1 MRCCDEYVCAT
12 DYKKGNEMKLRAF
25 LFGLVSAASLIA
37 YNAAAKDLKIGLGG
51 TVTSI
56 DPHFYNASPNNS
68 IAMQIFD
75 RLTERTAEG
84 QLVAGLAT
92 KWEAVSDTKWRF
104 TLREGVKWH
113 DGKPFT
119 ADDVVFTLGRA
130 GKVPNSPGGF
140 GGFMRGIASVEADG
154 DLAVIINTTAPA
166 PTLPGNLANIAIV
179 SRHAGEGADT
189 SDYNSGKA
197 AIGTGAFRFSAF
209 KQGIEVDLER
219 NPDWWGK
226 KVAWDHAT
234 YRMISS
240 AGARTTAIL
249 AGDVDI
255 IDAPS
260 ATDIARFKT
269 TQNLTFV
276 STPGLRVIYLVPSTS
291 GETWKADV
299 KGANGE
305 ALTANPLADP
315 QVRNALSIAINREGI
330 VDKIMEGTATAS
342 GQWLPKGAFS
352 YTPDI
357 QVPKPNPAEAKK
369 MLAAAGF
376 PNGFQLTVH
385 VPNDRYPNAPA
396 VVQAV
401 AQMWT
406 KIGVKTNVESL
417 PWTTFSSHKSEY
429 AMKLLG
435 LGNATYDAS
444 SMLVNVLG
452 TVDPKRGLGAS
463 NDSGYSNPALDERVA
478 KAMTIYD
485 DKARE
490 AALIDAVKIAIKDGG
505 IIPLYQQSNAWVM
518 RKGLTYA
525 PRIDERTLAK
535 DISE

>member
-1 MRCCDEYVCAT
+1 
-12 DYKKGNEMKLRAF
+12 MKLRAF
-25 LFGLVSAASLIA
+25 LFCLASTASLIA
-37 YNAAAKDLKIGLGG
+37 CPVVAKDLIIGLSG

-84 QLVAGLAT
+84 QLVEGLAR
-92 KWEAVSDTKWRF
+92 KWEAVSETKWRF

-119 ADDVVFTLGRA
+119 SDDVVFTLSRA
-130 GKVPNSPGGF
+130 GSVPNSPGGF
-140 GGFMRGIASVEADG
+140 GGFVRNIVSVEADG
-154 DLAVIINTTAPA
+154 DMAVIINTKTPA
-166 PTLPGNLANIAIV
+166 PTLPGDVANIAIV

-189 SDYNSGKA
+189 VDYNSGKA
-197 AIGTGAFRFSAF
+197 AIGTGAFRFSTF
-209 KQGIEVDLER
+209 KQGIEVALER

-226 KVAWDHAT
+226 KVVWDHAT

-240 AGARTTAIL
+240 ASARTTAIL

-255 IDAPS
+255 IDAPA
-260 ATDIARFKT
+260 ATDIPRFISTESLK
-269 TQNLTFV
+269 LV
-276 STPGLRVIYLVPSTS
+276 STPGLRVIYLAPSAS
-291 GETWKADV
+291 GDAWKANV

-305 ALTANPLADP
+305 MLEANPLADLR
-315 QVRNALSIAINREGI
+315 VRNALSVAINREGI

-352 YTPDI
+352 YSPDI
-357 QVPKPNPAEAKK
+357 QPPKQEPATAKK
-369 MLAAAGF
+369 MLADAGF
-376 PNGFQLTVH
+376 PNGFQLIVH

-406 KIGVKTNVESL
+406 RIGVKTNVEAL
-417 PWTTFSSHKSEY
+417 PWTTFSSRKSEF

-452 TVDPKRGLGAS
+452 TVDPKRGLGAA
-463 NDSGYSNPALDERVA
+463 NDSGYSNPRLDDLVA

-490 AALIDAVKIAIKDGG
+490 AALINAVKIAVNDGA
-505 IIPLYQQSNAWVM
+505 IIPLYQQSNAWVA
-518 RKGLTYA
+518 RKGLSYA

>member
-1 MRCCDEYVCAT
+1 
-12 DYKKGNEMKLRAF
+12 MKRKTF
-25 LFGLVSAASLIA
+25 LFGLIGAVSLIGCPGL
-37 YNAAAKDLKIGLGG
+37 AKDLTIGLSG

-75 RLTERTAEG
+75 RLTERTADG
-84 QLVAGLAT
+84 RLVEGLAT
-92 KWEAVSDTKWRF
+92 KWETVSETKWRF
-104 TLREGVKWH
+104 ALREGVKWH
-113 DGKPFT
+113 DGKVFT
-119 ADDVVFTLGRA
+119 SDDVVFTLGRA
-130 GKVPNSPGGF
+130 GSVPNSPGGF
-140 GGFMRGIASVEADG
+140 GGFMRNISSVEADG
-154 DLAVIINTTAPA
+154 ELAVIINTKAPA
-166 PTLPGNLANIAIV
+166 PTLPGELANIAIV

-189 SDYNSGKA
+189 ADYNSGKV
-197 AIGTGAFRFSAF
+197 AIGTGAFRFSTF
-209 KQGIEVDLER
+209 KQGIEVALER

-226 KVAWDHAT
+226 TVAWDHAT

-240 AGARTTAIL
+240 ASARTTSIL

-255 IDAPS
+255 IDAPA
-260 ATDIARFKT
+260 ATDIARFKST
-269 TQNLTFV
+269 KNVAFV
-276 STPGLRVIYLVPSTS
+276 STPGLRVIYLAPSTS
-291 GETWKADV
+291 GDAWKANV

-305 ALTANPLADP
+305 TLEANPLADP
-315 QVRNALSIAINREGI
+315 RVRNALSVAINREGI

-352 YTPDI
+352 YSADI
-357 QVPKPNPAEAKK
+357 QAPKADPAAAKK
-369 MLAAAGF
+369 MLAEAGF
-376 PNGFQLTVH
+376 PSGFQLTVH

-406 KIGVKTNVESL
+406 RIGVKTSVEAL
-417 PWTTFSSHKSEY
+417 PWTTFSSRKAEF
-429 AMKLLG
+429 AVKLLG

-452 TVDPKRGLGAS
+452 TVDPKRGLGAA
-463 NDSGYSNPALDERVA
+463 NDSGYSNPALDDLVA

-485 DKARE
+485 DKTRE
-490 AALIDAVKIAIKDGG
+490 MALIEAVKVAVSDGA
-505 IIPLYQQSNAWVM
+505 IIPLYQQSNAWVT
-518 RKGLTYA
+518 RKGLSYA

>member
-1 MRCCDEYVCAT
+1 MRKSAVFLCLAACASF
-12 DYKKGNEMKLRAF
+12 AVF
-25 LFGLVSAASLIA
+25 PAV
-37 YNAAAKDLKIGLGG
+37 AKDIKVGLSG
-51 TVTSI
+51 TVTSV

-84 QLVAGLAT
+84 QLVEGLAT
-92 KWEAVSDTKWRF
+92 KWEAVSETKWRF

-130 GKVPNSPGGF
+130 GNVPNSPGGF
-140 GGFMRGIASVEADG
+140 GGFIRNVASVEADG
-154 DLAVIINTTAPA
+154 NLAVIINTKAPA
-166 PTLPGNLANIAIV
+166 PTLPGDLANIAII
-179 SRHAGEGADT
+179 SRHVGEGADT
-189 SDYNSGKA
+189 ADYNSGKA
-197 AIGTGAFRFSAF
+197 AIGTGAFRFSTF
-209 KQGIEVDLER
+209 KQGIEVGLER

-240 AGARTTAIL
+240 ASARTTAIL

-255 IDAPS
+255 IDAPA
-260 ATDIARFKT
+260 ATDIARFKST
-269 TQNLTFV
+269 ANLSFV
-276 STPGLRVIYLVPSTS
+276 STSGLRVIYLAPTTS
-291 GETWKADV
+291 GESWKADV
-299 KGANGE
+299 KGPNGE
-305 ALTANPLADP
+305 ALETNPLADAR
-315 QVRNALSIAINREGI
+315 VRNALSVAINRQGI

-352 YTPDI
+352 YTDDI
-357 QVPKPNPAEAKK
+357 QPPKPDAASAKK
-369 MLAAAGF
+369 MLADAGF
-376 PNGFQLTVH
+376 PNGVQLTVH

-406 KIGVKTNVESL
+406 RIGVKTNVEAL
-417 PWTTFSSHKSEY
+417 PWTTFSSRKSEFS
-429 AMKLLG
+429 MKLLG

-444 SMLVNVLG
+444 SMLVNVIG

-463 NDSGYSNPALDERVA
+463 NDSGYSNPALDDLVA

-490 AALIDAVKIAIKDGG
+490 TALVEAVKVAVNDGA
-505 IIPLYQQSNAWVM
+505 IIPLYQQSNAWVT
-518 RKGLTYA
+518 RKGLSYA
-525 PRIDERTLAK
+525 PRIDERTLVK

>member
-1 MRCCDEYVCAT
+1 MTLKVY
-12 DYKKGNEMKLRAF
+12 
-25 LFGLVSAASLIA
+25 LFALASAASLISHPVVG
-37 YNAAAKDLKIGLGG
+37 KDLTIGLSG
-51 TVTSI
+51 TVTSL

-68 IAMQIFD
+68 IAMQVFD

-84 QLVAGLAT
+84 QLVEGLAT
-92 KWEAVSDTKWRF
+92 KWEAVEETTWRF

-113 DGKPFT
+113 DGVPFT

-130 GKVPNSPGGF
+130 GSVPNSPGGF
-140 GGFMRGIASVEADG
+140 GGFMRNIAAIKADG
-154 DLAVIINTTAPA
+154 DLAVVITTKAPA
-166 PTLPGNLANIAIV
+166 PTLPGELANIAIV

-189 SDYNSGKA
+189 ADYNSGKA
-197 AIGTGAFRFSAF
+197 AIGTGAFRFSTF
-209 KQGIEVDLER
+209 KQGIEVALER
-219 NPDWWGK
+219 NPNWWGK
-226 KVAWDHAT
+226 KVVWDHAT

-240 AGARTTAIL
+240 ASARTTAIL

-255 IDAPS
+255 IDAPA
-260 ATDIARFKT
+260 ATDIARFKST
-269 TQNLTFV
+269 EKLAFV
-276 STPGLRVIYLVPSTS
+276 STPGLRVIYLAPTTS
-291 GETWKADV
+291 GDAWKGNV

-305 ALTANPLADP
+305 ALEVNPLADP
-315 QVRNALSIAINREGI
+315 RVRNALSVAINREGI

-352 YTPDI
+352 YSADI
-357 QVPKPNPAEAKK
+357 QPPKPELAVAKK
-369 MLAAAGF
+369 MLAEAGF

-406 KIGVKTNVESL
+406 RIGVKTNVEAL
-417 PWTTFSSHKSEY
+417 PWTTFSSRKSEF

-463 NDSGYSNPALDERVA
+463 NDSGYSNPVLDERVA

-490 AALIDAVKIAIKDGG
+490 AALIEAVKVAVNDAA
-505 IIPLYQQSNAWVM
+505 IIPLYQQSNAWVT
-518 RKGLTYA
+518 RKGLSYA

-535 DISE
+535 DVSE

>member
-1 MRCCDEYVCAT
+1 MRKNAVLLYLAACASFAVSPAIARDIT
-12 DYKKGNEMKLRAF
+12 V
-25 LFGLVSAASLIA
+25 GLS
-37 YNAAAKDLKIGLGG
+37 G
-51 TVTSI
+51 TVTSV

-84 QLVAGLAT
+84 QLVEGLAT
-92 KWEAVSDTKWRF
+92 KWEAASETKWRF

-130 GKVPNSPGGF
+130 GNVPNSPGGF
-140 GGFMRGIASVEADG
+140 GGFIRNVASVEADG
-154 DLAVIINTTAPA
+154 NLAVIINTKAPA
-166 PTLPGNLANIAIV
+166 PTLPGDLANIAII
-179 SRHAGEGADT
+179 SRHVGESADT
-189 SDYNSGKA
+189 ADYNSGKA
-197 AIGTGAFRFSAF
+197 AIGTGAFRFSTF
-209 KQGIEVDLER
+209 KQGIEVGLER
-219 NPDWWGK
+219 NPEWWGK
-226 KVAWDHAT
+226 KVDWDHAT

-240 AGARTTAIL
+240 ASARTTAIL

-255 IDAPS
+255 IDAPA

-269 TQNLTFV
+269 TANLSFV
-276 STPGLRVIYLVPSTS
+276 STPGLRVIYLAPTTS
-291 GETWKADV
+291 DETWKANV
-299 KGANGE
+299 KGPNGE
-305 ALTANPLADP
+305 ALETNPLADAR
-315 QVRNALSIAINREGI
+315 VRNALSVAINRQGI

-352 YTPDI
+352 YTDDI
-357 QVPKPNPAEAKK
+357 QPPKPDAATAKK
-369 MLAAAGF
+369 MLADAGF

-406 KIGVKTNVESL
+406 RIGVKTNVEAL
-417 PWTTFSSHKSEY
+417 PWTTFSSRKSEFS
-429 AMKLLG
+429 MKLLG

-463 NDSGYSNPALDERVA
+463 NDSGYSNPALDDLVA

-490 AALIDAVKIAIKDGG
+490 TALVEAVKVAVNDGA
-505 IIPLYQQSNAWVM
+505 IIPLYQQSNAWVT
-518 RKGLTYA
+518 RKGLSYA
-525 PRIDERTLAK
+525 PRIDERTLVK

>member
-1 MRCCDEYVCAT
+1 MTPFVSRNAGTKKMIKYVIVLA
-12 DYKKGNEMKLRAF
+12 GI
-25 LFGLVSAASLIA
+25 ASVVACPVL
-37 YNAAAKDLKIGLGG
+37 AKDLTIGLSG

-75 RLTERTAEG
+75 RLTERTADG
-84 QLVAGLAT
+84 QLVEGLAT
-92 KWEAVSDTKWRF
+92 KWESVSETKWRF

-119 ADDVVFTLGRA
+119 SDDVVFTLGRA
-130 GKVPNSPGGF
+130 GSVPNSPGGF
-140 GGFMRGIASVEADG
+140 GGFMRNISSVEVDG
-154 DLAVIINTTAPA
+154 DTAVIINTKVPA
-166 PTLPGNLANIAIV
+166 PTLPGDLANIAII

-189 SDYNSGKA
+189 ADYNSGKA
-197 AIGTGAFRFSAF
+197 AIGTGAFRFTTF
-209 KQGIEVDLER
+209 KQGIEVALER
-219 NPDWWGK
+219 NSDWWGK
-226 KVAWDHAT
+226 KVTWDHAT

-240 AGARTTAIL
+240 ASARTTAAL
-249 AGDVDI
+249 AGDVDV
-255 IDAPS
+255 IDAPA

-269 TQNLTFV
+269 TANLSFV
-276 STPGLRVIYLVPSTS
+276 STPGLRVIYLAPSTS
-291 GETWKADV
+291 GDAWKANV
-299 KGANGE
+299 KGPKGE
-305 ALTANPLADP
+305 ALEKNPLADP
-315 QVRNALSIAINREGI
+315 RVRNALSEAINREGI

-342 GQWLPKGAFS
+342 GQWLPKGSFS
-352 YTPDI
+352 YTTDI
-357 QVPKPNPAEAKK
+357 QPPKPDPAGAKK
-369 MLAAAGF
+369 LLVDAGY
-376 PNGFQLTVH
+376 PEGFQLTVH

-396 VVQAV
+396 VVQAI

-406 KIGVKTNVESL
+406 RIGVKTNVEAL
-417 PWTTFSSHKSEY
+417 PWTTFSSRKSEF

-444 SMLVNVLG
+444 SMLVNVIG
-452 TVDPKRGLGAS
+452 TVDPKRGLGAA
-463 NDSGYSNPALDERVA
+463 NDSGYSNPALDDLVS

-490 AALIDAVKIAIKDGG
+490 TALIEAVKVAVADGA

-518 RKGLTYA
+518 RKGMSYA

>member
-1 MRCCDEYVCAT
+1 
-12 DYKKGNEMKLRAF
+12 MKT
-25 LFGLVSAASLIA
+25 GLIVLAGIASVVAHPVL
-37 YNAAAKDLKIGLGG
+37 AKDLTIGLSG

-84 QLVAGLAT
+84 QLVEGLAT
-92 KWEAVSDTKWRF
+92 RWEAVSETKWRF

-119 ADDVVFTLGRA
+119 SDDVVFTLGRA
-130 GKVPNSPGGF
+130 GSVPNSPGGF
-140 GGFMRGIASVEADG
+140 GGFMRNIESVEAG
-154 DLAVIINTTAPA
+154 GETTVTINTKAPA
-166 PTLPGNLANIAIV
+166 PTLPGELANIAIV

-189 SDYNSGKA
+189 ADYNSGKA
-197 AIGTGAFRFSAF
+197 AIGTGAFRFTTF
-209 KQGIEVDLER
+209 KQGIEVALER
-219 NPDWWGK
+219 NADWWGK
-226 KVAWDHAT
+226 NVVWNHAT
-234 YRMISS
+234 YRMISNAS
-240 AGARTTAIL
+240 ARTTAAL
-249 AGDVDI
+249 AGDVDV
-255 IDAPS
+255 IDAPA
-260 ATDIARFKT
+260 ATDIKRFKT
-269 TQNLTFV
+269 TTNLSFV
-276 STPGLRVIYLVPSTS
+276 STPGLRVIYLAPSAA
-291 GETWKADV
+291 GDAWKANV
-299 KGANGE
+299 KGPNGE
-305 ALTANPLADP
+305 ALETNPLADRR
-315 QVRNALSIAINREGI
+315 VRKALSEAINREGI

-352 YTPDI
+352 YTSDI
-357 QVPKPNPAEAKK
+357 QPPTPDLAGAKK
-369 MLAAAGF
+369 LLADAGY

-406 KIGVKTNVESL
+406 RIGVKTNVEAL
-417 PWTTFSSHKSEY
+417 PWTTFSSRKSEF

-452 TVDPKRGLGAS
+452 TVDPKRGLGAA
-463 NDSGYSNPALDERVA
+463 NDSGYSNPVLDDLVS
-478 KAMTIYD
+478 KAMMIYD
-485 DKARE
+485 DKTRE
-490 AALIDAVKIAIKDGG
+490 SGLVEAVKVAINDGA

-518 RKGLTYA
+518 RKGISYA

>member
-1 MRCCDEYVCAT
+1 MIKRVIVLA
-12 DYKKGNEMKLRAF
+12 GI
-25 LFGLVSAASLIA
+25 ASVVA
-37 YNAAAKDLKIGLGG
+37 YPILAKDLTIGLSG

-84 QLVAGLAT
+84 KLVEGLAT
-92 KWEAVSDTKWRF
+92 KWESVSETKWRF
-104 TLREGVKWH
+104 TLRDGVKWH
-113 DGKPFT
+113 DGKAFT
-119 ADDVVFTLGRA
+119 SDDVVFTLGRA
-130 GKVPNSPGGF
+130 GSVANSPGGF
-140 GGFMRGIASVEADG
+140 GGFMRNIASVEVDG
-154 DLAVIINTTAPA
+154 DAVVIINTKAPA
-166 PTLPGNLANIAIV
+166 PTFPGDLANIAIV

-189 SDYNSGKA
+189 ADYNSGKA
-197 AIGTGAFRFSAF
+197 AIGTGAFRFTTF
-209 KQGIEVDLER
+209 KQGIEVALER
-219 NPDWWGK
+219 NADWWGK

-240 AGARTTAIL
+240 ASARTTSAL
-249 AGDVDI
+249 AGDVDV
-255 IDAPS
+255 IDAPA
-260 ATDIARFKT
+260 ATDIKRFKAT
-269 TQNLTFV
+269 ANLAFV
-276 STPGLRVIYLVPSTS
+276 STPGLRVIYLAPSTS
-291 GETWKADV
+291 GDAWKANV
-299 KGANGE
+299 KGPNGE
-305 ALTANPLADP
+305 ALEKNPLADP
-315 QVRNALSIAINREGI
+315 RVRNALSEAINREGI

-352 YTPDI
+352 YTSDI
-357 QVPKPNPAEAKK
+357 EVPKPDSAGAKK
-369 MLAAAGF
+369 LLADAGY

-396 VVQAV
+396 VVQAI

-406 KIGVKTNVESL
+406 RIGVKTNVEAL
-417 PWTTFSSHKSEY
+417 PWTTFSSRKSEF

-452 TVDPKRGLGAS
+452 TVDPKRGLGAA
-463 NDSGYSNPALDERVA
+463 NDSGYSNPALDDLVS
-478 KAMTIYD
+478 KAMMIYD

-490 AALIDAVKIAIKDGG
+490 VALVEAVKVAVKDGA

-518 RKGLTYA
+518 RKDLSYA

>member
-1 MRCCDEYVCAT
+1 
-12 DYKKGNEMKLRAF
+12 MKMRAF
-25 LFGLVSAASLIA
+25 LFGLACTVGVVVSPAL
-37 YNAAAKDLKIGLGG
+37 AKDLKIGLSG

-75 RLTERTAEG
+75 RLTERTADG
-84 QLVAGLAT
+84 QLVPSLAT
-92 KWEAVSDTKWRF
+92 KWESISDTKWRF
-104 TLREGVKWH
+104 TLRQGVTWH

-140 GGFMRGIASVEADG
+140 GGFIRSVASAEADG
-154 DLAVIINTTAPA
+154 DLAVIITTKAAA
-166 PTLPGNLANIAIV
+166 PTLPGDLANIAIV

-189 SDYNSGKA
+189 ADYNSGKA

-209 KQGIEVDLER
+209 KQGNEVALER

-226 KVAWDHAT
+226 KVAWEHAT

-240 AGARTTAIL
+240 ASARTTAVL

-255 IDAPS
+255 IDAPA
-260 ATDIARFKT
+260 ATDIARFKAT
-269 TQNLTFV
+269 DTLSFFI
-276 STPGLRVIYLVPSTS
+276 TPGLRVIYLAPYAS
-291 GETWKADV
+291 GEAWKQFI
-299 KGANGE
+299 KGPNGE
-305 ALTANPLADP
+305 ALTANPLADAR
-315 QVRNALSIAINREGI
+315 VRKALSVAINREAI
-330 VDKIMEGTATAS
+330 VDKIMEGTATAT

-352 YTPDI
+352 FTPDI
-357 QVPKPNPAEAKK
+357 LPPKPDPVAAKK
-369 MLAAAGF
+369 LLTDAGV
-376 PNGFQLTVH
+376 PNGFQLVVH
-385 VPNDRYPNAPA
+385 VPSDRYPNAPA
-396 VVQAV
+396 AVQAV

-406 KIGVKTNVESL
+406 RIGVKTSVEAL
-417 PWTTFSSHKSEY
+417 PWTTFSAKKSDM

-452 TVDPKRGLGAS
+452 TIDPKRGLGAA
-463 NDSGYSNPALDERVA
+463 NDSGYSNPALDDLVS

-490 AALIDAVKIAIKDGG
+490 AALVAGVKVALDDGA
-505 IIPLYQQSNAWVM
+505 IIPLYLQSNAWVA
-518 RKGLTYA
+518 RKGLSYA

-535 DISE
+535 DVFE

>member
-1 MRCCDEYVCAT
+1 MRKSAVFLCLAACASF
-12 DYKKGNEMKLRAF
+12 A
-25 LFGLVSAASLIA
+25 VSPAV
-37 YNAAAKDLKIGLGG
+37 AKDIKVGLSG
-51 TVTSI
+51 TVTSV

-84 QLVAGLAT
+84 QLVEGLAT
-92 KWEAVSDTKWRF
+92 KWEAVSETKWRF

-130 GKVPNSPGGF
+130 GNVPNSPGGF
-140 GGFMRGIASVEADG
+140 GGFIRNVASVEADG
-154 DLAVIINTTAPA
+154 NLAVIITTKAPA
-166 PTLPGNLANIAIV
+166 PTLPGDLANIAII
-179 SRHAGEGADT
+179 SRHVGEGADT
-189 SDYNSGKA
+189 ADYNSGKA
-197 AIGTGAFRFSAF
+197 AIGTGAFRFSTF
-209 KQGIEVDLER
+209 KQGIEVGLER

-240 AGARTTAIL
+240 ASARTTAIL

-255 IDAPS
+255 IDAPA
-260 ATDIARFKT
+260 ATDIARFKST
-269 TQNLTFV
+269 ANLSFV
-276 STPGLRVIYLVPSTS
+276 STPGLRVIYLASTTS
-291 GETWKADV
+291 GESWKADV
-299 KGANGE
+299 KGPNGE
-305 ALTANPLADP
+305 ALETNPLADAR
-315 QVRNALSIAINREGI
+315 VRNALSVAINRQGI

-352 YTPDI
+352 YTDDI
-357 QVPKPNPAEAKK
+357 QPPKPDASAAKK
-369 MLAAAGF
+369 MLADAGF

-406 KIGVKTNVESL
+406 RIGVKTNVEAL
-417 PWTTFSSHKSEY
+417 PWTTFSSRKSEFS
-429 AMKLLG
+429 MKLLG

-444 SMLVNVLG
+444 SMLVNVIG

-463 NDSGYSNPALDERVA
+463 NDSGYSNPALDDLVA

-490 AALIDAVKIAIKDGG
+490 TALVEAVKVAVNDGA
-505 IIPLYQQSNAWVM
+505 IIPLYQQSNAWVT
-518 RKGLTYA
+518 RKGLSYA
-525 PRIDERTLAK
+525 PRIDERTLVK

>member
-1 MRCCDEYVCAT
+1 MIKYVIVLA
-12 DYKKGNEMKLRAF
+12 GI
-25 LFGLVSAASLIA
+25 ASVVACPVL
-37 YNAAAKDLKIGLGG
+37 AKDLTIGLSG

-75 RLTERTAEG
+75 RLTERTADG
-84 QLVAGLAT
+84 QLVEGLAT
-92 KWEAVSDTKWRF
+92 KWESVSETKWRF

-119 ADDVVFTLGRA
+119 SDDVVFTLGRA
-130 GKVPNSPGGF
+130 GSVPNSPGGF
-140 GGFMRGIASVEADG
+140 GGFMRNISSVEVDG
-154 DLAVIINTTAPA
+154 DTAVIINTKAPA
-166 PTLPGNLANIAIV
+166 PTLPGDLANIAII

-189 SDYNSGKA
+189 ADYNSGKA
-197 AIGTGAFRFSAF
+197 AIGTGAFRFTTF
-209 KQGIEVDLER
+209 KQGIEVALER
-219 NPDWWGK
+219 NSDWWGK
-226 KVAWDHAT
+226 KVTWDHAT

-240 AGARTTAIL
+240 ASARTTAAL
-249 AGDVDI
+249 AGDVDV
-255 IDAPS
+255 IDAPA

-269 TQNLTFV
+269 TANLSFV
-276 STPGLRVIYLVPSTS
+276 SSPGLRVIYLAPSTS
-291 GETWKADV
+291 GDAWKANV
-299 KGANGE
+299 KGPKGE
-305 ALTANPLADP
+305 ALEKNPLADP
-315 QVRNALSIAINREGI
+315 RVRNALSEAINREGI

-342 GQWLPKGAFS
+342 GQWLPKGSFS

-357 QVPKPNPAEAKK
+357 QPPKPDPAGAKK
-369 MLAAAGF
+369 LLADAGY
-376 PNGFQLTVH
+376 PEGFQLTVH

-396 VVQAV
+396 VVQAI

-406 KIGVKTNVESL
+406 RIGVKTNVEAL
-417 PWTTFSSHKSEY
+417 PWTTFSSRKSEF

-444 SMLVNVLG
+444 SMLVNVIG
-452 TVDPKRGLGAS
+452 TVDPKRGLGAA
-463 NDSGYSNPALDERVA
+463 NDSGYSNPALDDLVS

-490 AALIDAVKIAIKDGG
+490 TALIEAVKVAVADGA

-518 RKGLTYA
+518 RKGMSYA